1 MSPPFDLDARIA
13 TKIDKAGET
22 INCILSLLI
31 SDVVLSSLNYVGVP
45 RFELG
50 TPCSQSRCANRA
62 ALHPENSFLL
72 NCGAKLQRISHI
84 SKHFLFFLS
93 SCVFHTRIQYICTR
107 EKNNLQPYV

>member
-1 MSPPFDLDARIA
+1 MGSIQFKSKMFFKYDLYARIA
-13 TKIDKAGET
+13 LKIDKAGET
-22 INCILSLLI
+22 LKLYSLAFDFGRRI
-31 SDVVLSSLNYVGVP
+31 AVLDYVGVP

-93 SCVFHTRIQYICTR
+93 
-107 EKNNLQPYV
+107 